1 MLKIC
6 SNSYFLLYTFSYFN
20 FLIWAD
26 NLRRIIYISIFE
38 INIINSREGGKKDLY
53 KKFQINPETLTT
65 ILIENAP
72 LSESSCK
79 VISLPRSFCAQL
91 AGAQN
96 LSFLNKKSAAAYF
109 SVPTSG
115 ARYLNATTSKT
126 SNLPGLHHFFD
137 FSLHCLACFGS
148 CHLLVS
154 NNVFELQVVFHY
166 ETGWHQ
172 VVVVDV
178 FDEGLHS
185 AFSIKLFG
193 THLLGNLSGI
203 TFNTNNESVAK
214 LFVLK
219 YSWKK
224 FINTFLPSSD
234 CLTMTAFLP
243 ACLPHVRMTT
253 LPFFIL

>member
-1 MLKIC
+1 MNGI
-6 SNSYFLLYTFSYFN
+6 FLQRGTQEELVVRNCNFSQIIGGKGAILYSPSVFGMRN
-20 FLIWAD
+20 
-26 NLRRIIYISIFE
+26 IIFKEVIFMTIDCGRNNIFE

-91 AGAQN
+91 SGAQN

-219 YSWKK
+219 Y
-224 FINTFLPSSD
+224 
-234 CLTMTAFLP
+234 
-243 ACLPHVRMTT
+243 R
-253 LPFFIL
+253 